1 VSEPLLLSLFDPGS
15 PGHDGAVVVRGERV
29 ERFAVHLPLSSSR
42 DQLGSMGTRHAAGLG
57 LAERCDALCL
67 VVSEERG
74 TVSIAVDGRLRTLRG
89 IEGLSDAL
97 RAHLAALTAVQSPRM
112 RWRRLVER
120 WPEALAALAIAAGL
134 WLVRVPGSDVIEVQR
149 TAPIRIEN
157 LPTGFEIE
165 SIEPEAVEVTL
176 SGTRWDLFRSRAQPV
191 TVRIDAVLV
200 SLGRRTFRIA
210 PGQVDSSPGVEPLE
224 ISPPIVRLTVRQAA
238 ATTSQR

>member
-1 VSEPLLLSLFDPGS
+1 
-15 PGHDGAVVVRGERV
+15 
-29 ERFAVHLPLSSSR
+29 
-42 DQLGSMGTRHAAGLG
+42 MGTRHAAGLG

-89 IEGLSDAL
+89 TEGLSDAL
-97 RAHLAALTAVQSPRM
+97 RAHLAALTPIRSPRT
-112 RWRRLVER
+112 RWRGLVER

-191 TVRIDAVLV
+191 SVRIDAVLV
-200 SLGRRTFRIA
+200 SLGRRTFRIV
-210 PGQVDSSPGVEPLE
+210 PGQVDSPTGVEPLD
-224 ISPPIVRLTVRQAA
+224 ISPPNVRLTVRQTA
-238 ATTSQR
+238 ATTSPR